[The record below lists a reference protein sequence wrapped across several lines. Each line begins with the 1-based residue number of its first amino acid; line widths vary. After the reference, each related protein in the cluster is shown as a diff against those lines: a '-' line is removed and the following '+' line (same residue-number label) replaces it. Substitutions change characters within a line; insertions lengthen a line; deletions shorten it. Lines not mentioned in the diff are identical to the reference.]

1 MRSIKVPV
9 LLVVALAN
17 AATAGADVQLSMH
30 DGRVSIVAK
39 DATVGEILAEWAR
52 VGQTK
57 VVNPEAIPR
66 ERVTI
71 ELKDVSEDEAL
82 AILLRK
88 ASGYIAAPRAIAL
101 PDASRFDRILVMPPS
116 VARMSVNTRPPA
128 EVSAPPA
135 GAPPDDEPPAEQAP
149 PNAAPTYPT
158 PAGQTPGNEGR
169 AGRTTAHQAQPYA
182 GDGQAGQAD
191 RAEQTEQVTQQPP
204 PDTRWKSGPR
214 EADEPDAV
222 PPDAAGTAAVSRT
235 NLGAAIRDTRDHR
248 FVAPL
253 PTADAGT
260 VNEEPPPPAAEATV
274 PIPPA
279 DPQAQAAFK
288 QRRATE
294 TVDPRTF
301 HFEMPKPAVAAPA
314 AAPGAVKPGVT
325 TPSTTKPGGPGVQ

>member
-1 MRSIKVPV
+1 M
-9 LLVVALAN
+9 
-17 AATAGADVQLSMH
+17 
-30 DGRVSIVAK
+30 K

-52 VGQTK
+52 VGQTR

-66 ERVTI
+66 DRVTI
-71 ELKDVSEDEAL
+71 ELKDVGEDEAL

-204 PDTRWKSGPR
+204 PDTRLEDQALAKRMNRMQSRPTPPERPLSAGQIPCGRPRHHGITGSWRHYQRLMRAPSTRSRRRPRPRRPCRYRRRIRRRRRPSSSGGP
-214 EADEPDAV
+214 
-222 PPDAAGTAAVSRT
+222 
-235 NLGAAIRDTRDHR
+235 
-248 FVAPL
+248 
-253 PTADAGT
+253 
-260 VNEEPPPPAAEATV
+260 
-274 PIPPA
+274 
-279 DPQAQAAFK
+279 
-288 QRRATE
+288 
-294 TVDPRTF
+294 
-301 HFEMPKPAVAAPA
+301 PKPWTPA
-314 AAPGAVKPGVT
+314 RFTSRCRNRPSLRRSRSGGGQAGVT